1 MKVIF
6 SQSYENSLGAE
17 FGLTKA
23 AGFGTGHWQTKGFR
37 DCLSKLPPQI
47 QKLANEKYQMLLS
60 NPQQVGIKPMVENG
74 FKIPIWSAQVGGGH
88 RALALKYQS
97 YYVWYWIGTHEEYN
111 RVKGMPASKEAVDV
125 VNGIARKLNPGKP
138 K

>member
-6 SQSYENSLGAE
+6 SQSYEDKLGAE
-17 FGLTKA
+17 YGLTKA

-37 DCLSKLPPQI
+37 DLLRKLPPQI

-60 NPQQVGIKPMVENG
+60 NPQQVVIKPMVENG